1 MTKTKTRWCGTVV
14 ARLEIALV
22 AVVLSILVAAFLS
35 GRQMLELRRV
45 ETDVFARAL
54 PALQTAQSLG
64 GDLTALLGLTTVM
77 THDLPDDRLADLNQ
91 TMQEITARLQTF
103 MPENFA
109 RALPQETRAE
119 TLARLDSITNRVE
132 EIFAVQTQRNE
143 LRGHGD
149 RLLATLRGI
158 QTDIQQSTEVL
169 VLDAA
174 ARLRSIASD
183 LSVARGDLS
192 AQVANLNALIDFK
205 ADLLGV
211 FFLVDSLEQ
220 LESNENLPRIEQ
232 GLQFRTRS
240 AAQTLFSI
248 GQIDNRRSLALQ
260 VDQIRTLL
268 LKEGGLVDTTR
279 KLSQATAR
287 LEGLASDEI
296 RDVATLS
303 ALLTRQISEN
313 EADFERGRATLSAT
327 VNRLLWIGSLTIA
340 SIIITAALV
349 HRFVLRRQIGIRMSR
364 LADAVTKISQGKL
377 ETPVDVSGSD
387 EVARIAEA
395 LAVFKG
401 HAQDL
406 VRSNADLERFA
417 FAASHDMRA
426 PLNAIYDLASWT
438 LEDEGPNLTESG
450 RDNLE
455 ILMQRAARLRRLS
468 ADLLTYAR
476 IGTQEEQY
484 ELISLG
490 QLVDDIAELADPGKS
505 YNVTLQGPLQE
516 TTVPVAL
523 VRQIL
528 LNLVGNSVKHHDRTA
543 GQIDI
548 LAQETDGRLKI
559 SVTDDG
565 PGIPPEYHDR
575 IFAAFQT
582 LQSRD
587 DVEGSGMGLAII
599 IKLVSNI
606 GGKIEII
613 PTAPRFD
620 SRGFPRAA

>member
-1 MTKTKTRWCGTVV
+1 MLRAGADMGKAQFAKQSGYPALGIDDAKARLDHPLQVDPPPADNPVHRRIGAGLDNLAKFFHLDIAQV
-14 ARLEIALV
+14 ARP
-22 AVVLSILVAAFLS
+22 
-35 GRQMLELRRV
+35 
-45 ETDVFARAL
+45 ARAL
-54 PALQTAQSLG
+54 AVGEAIRSLFVEPVNPVPQGLAIHPTDPCGLSTAHAIVDRRKRQQTAALPG
-64 GDLTALLGLTTVM
+64 ILATAGEFTKVAGIKVATKRNTGWHGDPP
-77 THDLPDDRLADLNQ
+77 LPTLNQ
-91 TMQEITARLQTF
+91 IKTDLGIPTESEI
-103 MPENFA
+103 
-109 RALPQETRAE
+109 
-119 TLARLDSITNRVE
+119 D
-132 EIFAVQTQRNE
+132 AV
-143 LRGHGD
+143 G
-149 RLLATLRGI
+149 
-158 QTDIQQSTEVL
+158 
-169 VLDAA
+169 
-174 ARLRSIASD
+174 
-183 LSVARGDLS
+183 
-192 AQVANLNALIDFK
+192 
-205 ADLLGV
+205 
-211 FFLVDSLEQ
+211 
-220 LESNENLPRIEQ
+220 
-232 GLQFRTRS
+232 
-240 AAQTLFSI
+240 
-248 GQIDNRRSLALQ
+248 
-260 VDQIRTLL
+260 IRTLL

-438 LEDEGPNLTESG
+438 LEDEGPNPTESG

-516 TTVPVAL
+516 TTAPVAL

-606 GGKIEII
+606 GGKIEISSD
-613 PTAPRFD
+613 PKTG
-620 SRGFPRAA
+620 RGSTFTFELPIKPKAVEKPPVEAAA

>member
-1 MTKTKTRWCGTVV
+1 M
-14 ARLEIALV
+14 
-22 AVVLSILVAAFLS
+22 
-35 GRQMLELRRV
+35 
-45 ETDVFARAL
+45 
-54 PALQTAQSLG
+54 
-64 GDLTALLGLTTVM
+64 
-77 THDLPDDRLADLNQ
+77 
-91 TMQEITARLQTF
+91 
-103 MPENFA
+103 
-109 RALPQETRAE
+109 
-119 TLARLDSITNRVE
+119 
-132 EIFAVQTQRNE
+132 
-143 LRGHGD
+143 RGHGD

-313 EADFERGRATLSAT
+313 EADFGRGRATLSAT

-364 LADAVTKISQGKL
+364 LADAVTKSRK
-377 ETPVDVSGSD
+377 
-387 EVARIAEA
+387 
-395 LAVFKG
+395 
-401 HAQDL
+401 
-406 VRSNADLERFA
+406 
-417 FAASHDMRA
+417 AS
-426 PLNAIYDLASWT
+426 
-438 LEDEGPNLTESG
+438 
-450 RDNLE
+450 
-455 ILMQRAARLRRLS
+455 
-468 ADLLTYAR
+468 
-476 IGTQEEQY
+476 
-484 ELISLG
+484 
-490 QLVDDIAELADPGKS
+490 
-505 YNVTLQGPLQE
+505 
-516 TTVPVAL
+516 
-523 VRQIL
+523 
-528 LNLVGNSVKHHDRTA
+528 
-543 GQIDI
+543 
-548 LAQETDGRLKI
+548 
-559 SVTDDG
+559 
-565 PGIPPEYHDR
+565 
-575 IFAAFQT
+575 
-582 LQSRD
+582 
-587 DVEGSGMGLAII
+587 
-599 IKLVSNI
+599 
-606 GGKIEII
+606 
-613 PTAPRFD
+613 
-620 SRGFPRAA
+620 